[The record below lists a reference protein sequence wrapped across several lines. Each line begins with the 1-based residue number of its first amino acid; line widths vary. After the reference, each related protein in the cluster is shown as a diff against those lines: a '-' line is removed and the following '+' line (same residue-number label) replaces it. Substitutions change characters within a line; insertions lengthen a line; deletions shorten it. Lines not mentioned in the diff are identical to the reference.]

1 MNKIKILSLILL
13 AVPGLSYG
21 FGTGVST
28 YPIMLDKKFISGE
41 FTGITSTGGGVGV
54 QGRYTQRLNRK
65 TIIDAGIGMSGG
77 ERSSRL
83 FAGADFEIY
92 PDYQRQPR
100 VSVKTEISNN
110 KEFDVRRNTIGISP
124 TVSKGFSFWGHE
136 AYPFVALPYNVSLD
150 SDTKTYE
157 TQANL
162 NVGITGNLPFEGY
175 KHLTGTLEASVKIK
189 DSYSG
194 VFMGISY
201 PIN

>member
-54 QGRYTQRLNRK
+54 QGRYTQRLNKK

-100 VSVKTEISNN
+100 VSVKTEISNS

>member
-54 QGRYTQRLNRK
+54 QGRYTQRLNKK

-83 FAGADFEIY
+83 FAGADFEIF

-100 VSVKTEISNN
+100 VSVKTEISNS

>member
-1 MNKIKILSLILL
+1 MKRVKILSFILL
-13 AVPGLSYG
+13 AAPGLSYG
-21 FGTGVST
+21 LGTGVSN
-28 YPIMLDKKFISGE
+28 YPIVPEKKFISAE
-41 FTGITSTGGGVGV
+41 FTGITSSGGGVGF
-54 QGRYTQRLNRK
+54 QGRYTQKINTQ
-65 TIIDAGIGMSGG
+65 TIFDAGIGMSGG

-83 FAGADFEIY
+83 FAGVDFEIY
-92 PDYQRQPR
+92 PDYQTQPR
-100 VSVKTEISNN
+100 VSVKTQLSNS
-110 KEFDVRRNTIGISP
+110 KEFDVRRNTIGFAP

-150 SDTKTYE
+150 SDTKTYQ

-162 NVGITGNLPFEGY
+162 NIGITGNLPVEGL

-194 VFMGISY
+194 VFFGISY

>member
-1 MNKIKILSLILL
+1 MNKIKILSLLLL
-13 AVPGLSYG
+13 AIPGLSYG

-54 QGRYTQRLNRK
+54 QGRYTQRLNSK

-77 ERSSRL
+77 ERTSRL
-83 FAGADFEIY
+83 FAGADFELY
-92 PDYQRQPR
+92 PDYQNQPR
-100 VSVKTEISNN
+100 VSVKTTFENAE
-110 KEFDVRRNTIGISP
+110 EFDVRRNTIGVAP

-136 AYPFVALPYNVSLD
+136 AYPFVTLPYRVSLD
-150 SDTKTYE
+150 ADNNTYQ

-162 NVGITGNLPFEGY
+162 SLGITGALPFEGY
-175 KHLTGTLEASVKIK
+175 KHLTGTLEAAVKLK

-194 VFMGISY
+194 IFMGISY

>member
-1 MNKIKILSLILL
+1 MNKIRILSLILL

-100 VSVKTEISNN
+100 VSVKTEISNS

>member
-1 MNKIKILSLILL
+1 MNKIKILSLLLL
-13 AVPGLSYG
+13 AIPGLSFG

-65 TIIDAGIGMSGG
+65 TIFDAGIGMSGG
-77 ERSSRL
+77 ERTSRV

-100 VSVKTEISNN
+100 VSVKTTLSNS
-110 KEFDVRRNTIGISP
+110 KDFDVRRNTFGVAP

-136 AYPFVALPYNVSLD
+136 AYPFVSVPYNVSLD
-150 SDTKTYE
+150 SDSKTYE
-157 TQANL
+157 TSANL
-162 NVGITGNLPFEGY
+162 NVGITGALPFEGY

-189 DSYSG
+189 DSYTG